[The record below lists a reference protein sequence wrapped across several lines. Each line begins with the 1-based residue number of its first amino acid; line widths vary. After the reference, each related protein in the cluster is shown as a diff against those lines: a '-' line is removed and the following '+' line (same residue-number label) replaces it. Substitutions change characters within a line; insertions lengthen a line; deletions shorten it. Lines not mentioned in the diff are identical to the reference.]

1 MAERDDLLRVDQ
13 TGTVHPVG
21 RTASQQ
27 LRARAG
33 EWRLLPS
40 PRDLLLFRKATGGA
54 VLKLAGEIFT
64 PGALCDVVALVAQSN
79 WKGELIVL
87 GEAGTRTVFF
97 EQGNVIGAAT
107 NVPEERL
114 GEMLYQFGVITR
126 EQLETIVQTSATSGK
141 RLGESAIELGFV
153 SAEEMYP
160 MMAKQVEAVFYAA
173 LRVGDGTFF
182 FFDRFDEKAIGRRH
196 NLNAAGL
203 LMEGARRM
211 DEMQFF
217 REKIPSEHI
226 VPVPTASGKKVPEE
240 LQAVFAQCDGKRS
253 IADIG
258 RRIGELEFEVT
269 KAVFQLLN
277 AGLVLAKTPRP
288 EGAEAIVEAFN
299 APIMLMHQTCDSAG
313 KGSELR
319 DGLSRFATGGGIYD
333 PLFMAAGPNQQDGT
347 FKPERV
353 ASNIAALAGDDP
365 DSWITQLM
373 MDYVGFGLFHSES
386 LLGREA
392 HQRLMEAV
400 SLMLKP
406 LQNSGAPSGVE
417 PSGPAS
423 SIAPPAARALP

>member
-1 MAERDDLLRVDQ
+1 MADRDDLLRVDQ

-21 RTASQQ
+21 RSASQQ

-40 PRDLLLFRKATGGA
+40 PRDLLLFRKTTGGA

-79 WKGELIVL
+79 WKGELVVL
-87 GEAGTRTVFF
+87 CEAGTRTMYFD
-97 EQGNVIGAAT
+97 QGNVIGAAT
-107 NVPEERL
+107 NVAEERL

-126 EQLETIVQTSATSGK
+126 EQLDTIVQTSTASGK
-141 RLGESAIELGFV
+141 RIGESAIELGFV

-173 LRVGDGTFF
+173 LRIGDGTFF

-196 NLNAAGL
+196 NLNAGGL

-211 DEMQFF
+211 DEMKFF

-226 VPVPTASGKKVPEE
+226 VPVPNAAGKKIPEE

-277 AGLVLAKTPRP
+277 AGLVQAKTPRP
-288 EGAEAIVEAFN
+288 EGPEAIVEAFN
-299 APIMLMHQTCDSAG
+299 PPLLLMHETCDRAG
-313 KGSELR
+313 KGNDLR
-319 DGLSRFATGGGIYD
+319 EGLSRFATGGGIYD
-333 PLFMAAGPNQQDGT
+333 PLFMAAGPLPDGT

-353 ASNIAALAGDDP
+353 ANNIAALAGDDP

-386 LLGREA
+386 LLPREA
-392 HQRLMEAV
+392 HQRLTEAV
-400 SLMLKP
+400 SEMLKP
-406 LQNSGAPSGVE
+406 LQNSGVQSGVDPAPQPAPS
-417 PSGPAS
+417 
-423 SIAPPAARALP
+423 AARAFP